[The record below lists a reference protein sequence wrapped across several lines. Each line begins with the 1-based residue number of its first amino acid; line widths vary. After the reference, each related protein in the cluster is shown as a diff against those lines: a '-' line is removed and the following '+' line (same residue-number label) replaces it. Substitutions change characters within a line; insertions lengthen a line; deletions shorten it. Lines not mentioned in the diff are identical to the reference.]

1 MIHRI
6 AKAPD
11 FCCGM
16 SLMNAQDVVD
26 YGSLLDNHPD
36 LLSLAIESDD

>member
-26 YGSLLDNHPD
+26 YGSLLDII
-36 LLSLAIESDD
+36 LSYYRLPSVSDD